1 MIVARTDPSLDA
13 SSGAA
18 MDRVIARPPRWR
30 RRLVVAAAL
39 VAVAGAGAIALHRE
53 GGRALAV
60 DGSRVTFGRV
70 TRGQFDDVIQIR
82 GQVTPLRTTY
92 VTTPSGGQVRRVAI
106 EDGAKVE
113 AGQPLVE
120 LANTSL
126 QLDLISR
133 EAQITEQLN
142 NLRGLELAQEQ
153 SRQVHER
160 EMVEVHY
167 QLRRLGR
174 QRATAERAV
183 AAGVAPQVELDDLT
197 DELDYYQR
205 RLTVDT
211 ETRQTADKL
220 QRAQLAQMRAA
231 AEQLEANLDLA
242 RKNLDGLN
250 VRAPVRGQL
259 SAFSLEVGQTLAPG
273 DRIAQID
280 DPDHFK
286 IVASLDEFYLPRV
299 DIGQRAEYP
308 LGGRTYQL
316 TVSKIRPQV
325 SNGQFQI
332 ELVFDGDAP
341 TEVRRGQTAPLS
353 LRLGQPTDAVMVPN
367 GAFYNDTGGAWVFVA
382 SSDHRQAVRRAVK
395 LGRRNPTQIE
405 VLDGLSVDEEIVTSP
420 YTNFLDRDRLELA
433 R

>member
-1 MIVARTDPSLDA
+1 MVARTEPSLEA
-13 SSGAA
+13 PSGAA
-18 MDRVIARPPRWR
+18 MDRVIVRPPRWR
-30 RRLVVAAAL
+30 RRLAIAAVL
-39 VAVAGAGAIALHRE
+39 VAVAGAGALALHRD
-53 GGRALAV
+53 GDRTGAV
-60 DGSRVTFGRV
+60 EGSRVTFGRV
-70 TRGQFDDVIQIR
+70 TRGQFDDIIQIR

-92 VTTPSGGQVRRVAI
+92 VTTPSGGQVQRIAI
-106 EDGAKVE
+106 EDGARVT

-153 SRQVHER
+153 TRLVHER

-167 QLRRLGR
+167 QIKRLGR
-174 QRATAERAV
+174 QRATAARAV
-183 AAGVAPQVELDDLT
+183 ADGVAPQVELDDLS

-205 RLTVDT
+205 RLAVQT
-211 ETRQTADKL
+211 ETRQAADRL

-231 AEQLEANLDLA
+231 STQLEANLDLA

-250 VRAPVRGQL
+250 VRAPVAGQL

-308 LGGRTYQL
+308 LGGQTYQL
-316 TVSKIRPQV
+316 TVTKIRPQV
-325 SNGQFQI
+325 TGGQFQI
-332 ELVFDGDAP
+332 ELVFAGEAP
-341 TEVRRGQTAPLS
+341 AAVRRGQSAPLS

-367 GAFYNDTGGAWVFVA
+367 GAYYNDTGGAWVFVA
-382 SSDHRQAVRRAVK
+382 SSDHRQAVRRPVK

>member
-1 MIVARTDPSLDA
+1 MIVARTDPT
-13 SSGAA
+13 A
-18 MDRVIARPPRWR
+18 MDRVIVRPPRWR
-30 RRLVVAAAL
+30 RRAVIAAA
-39 VAVAGAGAIALHRE
+39 VIAIAGGAAFALHRE

-60 DGSRVTFGRV
+60 EGSRVTFGRV

-92 VTTPSGGQVRRVAI
+92 VTTPSGGQVRAIAI
-106 EDGAKVE
+106 EDGAHVE
-113 AGQPLVE
+113 AGQPLLE
-120 LANTSL
+120 LANTQL

-142 NLRGLELAQEQ
+142 NLRSLELAQEQ

-167 QLRRLGR
+167 QIKRLGR
-174 QRATAERAV
+174 QKAIAARAV
-183 AAGVAPQVELDDLT
+183 AEGVTPQVELDDLT

-205 RLTVDT
+205 RLAVET
-211 ETRQTADKL
+211 ETRATADKL
-220 QRAQLAQMRAA
+220 QRAQLAQMRTA

-242 RKNLDGLN
+242 RKNLDGLD
-250 VRAPVRGQL
+250 VRAPAAGQL
-259 SAFSLEVGQTLAPG
+259 SAFTLEVGQTLAPG

-280 DPDHFK
+280 DPDHVK
-286 IVASLDEFYLPRV
+286 VVASLDEFYLPRV
-299 DIGQRAEYP
+299 DIGQHASWES
-308 LGGRTYQL
+308 YQL

-341 TEVRRGQTAPLS
+341 KDVRRGQTAPLS
-353 LRLGQPTDAVMVPN
+353 LRLGQPSEAVMVPN
-367 GAFYNDTGGAWVFVA
+367 GAYYNDTGGTWVFVV
-382 SSDHRQAVRRAVK
+382 SSDHRQAVRRNVK
-395 LGRRNPTQIE
+395 LGRRNPQQIE

-420 YTNFLDRDRLELA
+420 YTNFLDRDRLELGH
-433 R
+433 

>member
-1 MIVARTDPSLDA
+1 LLSVDVVMIVARTDP
-13 SSGAA
+13 
-18 MDRVIARPPRWR
+18 MDRVIVRPPRWR
-30 RRLVVAAAL
+30 RRAVIAAIVL
-39 VAVAGAGAIALHRE
+39 AVAGGVAVALHRE
-53 GGRALAV
+53 GGRAVAV
-60 DGSRVTFGRV
+60 EASRIAFGRV

-92 VTTPSGGQVRRVAI
+92 VTTPSGGQVRRIAV
-106 EDGAKVE
+106 EDGARVE
-113 AGQPLVE
+113 SGQALVE

-153 SRQVHER
+153 ARQVHER

-167 QLRRLGR
+167 QLKRLGR
-174 QRATAERAV
+174 QRATAAHAV
-183 AAGVAPQVELDDLT
+183 AEGVTPQVELDDLS

-205 RLTVDT
+205 RLVVET

-220 QRAQLAQMRAA
+220 QHAQLAQLRAA
-231 AEQLEANLDLA
+231 AEQLEANLGLA
-242 RKNLDGLN
+242 RANLDGLN
-250 VRAPVRGQL
+250 VRAPVTGQL

-308 LGGRTYQL
+308 LGGQTYQL
-316 TVSKIRPQV
+316 TVTKIRPQV

-332 ELVFDGDAP
+332 ELVFAGDAP
-341 TEVRRGQTAPLS
+341 GAVRRGQTAPLS
-353 LRLGQPTDAVMVPN
+353 LRLGQPTEAVMIPN
-367 GAFYNDTGGAWVFVA
+367 GAFYNDTGGAWVFVV
-382 SSDHRQAVRRAVK
+382 SSDHHQAVRRAVK
-395 LGRRNPTQIE
+395 LGRRNPKQIE

-420 YTNFLDRDRLELA
+420 YTSYLDLDRLDLSR
-433 R
+433 